1 MEEFASVEEL
11 RRYQLKRLDETL
23 QLAFGHSR
31 FYASRLANTEGVKH
45 GRLKNLEDL
54 QRLPFTDENDL
65 KRGVEDFLCVPPE
78 EIARMVSLFTSGSTG
93 APKRVGFTENDIETT
108 VRYFAS
114 GMSQMTG
121 PGKRTMICMP
131 GKSEYGVA
139 HLLSMGIGAFGGLPE
154 VYGTVSDPED
164 AARFVAE
171 LRPRCVVGIPV
182 QILSL
187 SECYRR
193 KYKENDRKNDI
204 EVVLLSADYAAES
217 LKARIAKNFR
227 CKVLNHYGSTEMG
240 YGGALEC
247 GHFGGLHVRAL
258 DLCFEIIDP
267 KSGKAAAPGEEGEI
281 VFTTL
286 TRRGMPLIRYRTGD
300 FARFLPGPCACG
312 QVTPRFTRP
321 WRKKGSLLGLD
332 AQDEKNANT
341 ERTGR
346 TVSMPELDE
355 ILFSDR
361 RVLDWSASVSS
372 CGTEGR
378 RDGEFHEELLHVK
391 CLHMKCLH
399 MHLKIWSVPGEGLDT
414 GAIEG
419 RILGKV
425 ARTLPYPVK
434 IDVTVAP
441 EGEKSPG
448 VLGKRVFHL

>member
-1 MEEFASVEEL
+1 
-11 RRYQLKRLDETL
+11 
-23 QLAFGHSR
+23 
-31 FYASRLANTEGVKH
+31 
-45 GRLKNLEDL
+45 
-54 QRLPFTDENDL
+54 
-65 KRGVEDFLCVPPE
+65 
-78 EIARMVSLFTSGSTG
+78 
-93 APKRVGFTENDIETT
+93 
-108 VRYFAS
+108 
-114 GMSQMTG
+114 MSQMTG

-164 AARFVAE
+164 AARFMVE
-171 LRPRCVVGIPV
+171 LRPRCIVGIPV

-187 SECYRR
+187 AECYRR
-193 KYKENDRKNDI
+193 KYKGNDRENDI
-204 EVVLLSADYAAES
+204 EAVLLSADYAAES

-247 GHFGGLHVRAL
+247 GHFGGLHVRAP

-267 KSGKAAAPGEEGEI
+267 KSGRAAAPGEEGEI

-321 WRKKGSLLGLD
+321 WRKKGGLLGS
-332 AQDEKNANT
+332 DEKDEKT
-341 ERTGR
+341 ER

-355 ILFSDR
+355 ILFSDQ
-361 RVLDWSASVSS
+361 RVLDWSASVSL

-391 CLHMKCLH
+391 CLHMN
-399 MHLKIWSVPGEGLDT
+399 LKIWSVPGDRLDT

-419 RILGKV
+419 RILEKV
-425 ARTLPYPVK
+425 TRTLPYPVK
-434 IDVTVAP
+434 IDVTIAP
-441 EGEKSPG
+441 QGEKSPG